1 MRLASRIIAL
11 FILVF
16 GLGLGAGLGQSNQ
29 PTISQI
35 EAMGNFAERPT
46 SQVIWSKEVGRID
59 SDQAHAV
66 ITALILQD
74 ATHSPQQM
82 RGVRI
87 DLTEGNQED
96 HLYTSEEHLGR
107 LIQALDEIS
116 EGWPRYVKRIQ
127 GQGCFG
133 SGVFW
138 QQEGHAF
145 SASQCVLNRWEG
157 LSVGTGAESFRFTGV
172 TSSRFADAFTRCRD
186 ELKQQ

>member
-1 MRLASRIIAL
+1 MRPAVRIITL
-11 FILVF
+11 F
-16 GLGLGAGLGQSNQ
+16 GLGLATGFSQSNQ

-35 EAMGNFAERPT
+35 EAMENFAERPT
-46 SQVIWSKEVGRID
+46 SQVIWSKEVGRLD

-66 ITALILQD
+66 ITALILRD
-74 ATHSPQQM
+74 ATQSPQQM

-96 HLYTSEEHLGR
+96 HVYTSQEHLGR
-107 LIQALDEIS
+107 LVQALDEIS

>member
-1 MRLASRIIAL
+1 MRPAFRIIAPC
-11 FILVF
+11 IVVF
-16 GLGLGAGLGQSNQ
+16 GLALGAGFGQSNH

-35 EAMGNFAERPT
+35 EAMENFAERPT
-46 SQVIWSKEVGRID
+46 SKVIWSKKVGRID

-66 ITALILQD
+66 ITAMILQD
-74 ATHSPQQM
+74 ATQSPQQV
-82 RGVRI
+82 RGLRI

-96 HLYTSEEHLGR
+96 HVYTSEEHLGR

-157 LSVGTGAESFRFTGV
+157 LSVGTGAGSFRFTGV
-172 TSSRFADAFTRCRD
+172 SSSLFAGAITRGQD
-186 ELKQQ
+186 ELKHQ